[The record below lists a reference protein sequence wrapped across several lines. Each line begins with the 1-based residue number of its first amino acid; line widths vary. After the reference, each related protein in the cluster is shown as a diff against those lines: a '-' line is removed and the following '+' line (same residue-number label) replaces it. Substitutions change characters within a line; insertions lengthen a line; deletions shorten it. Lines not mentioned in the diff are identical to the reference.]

1 MRKSKDEY
9 SAETM
14 QGMGEVQMMTGR
26 KWEMEGKSL
35 DGSTMKNVE
44 REGEEATKSD
54 HDEARKH
61 EVVERATKKDA
72 KG

>member
-54 HDEARKH
+54 HEARKNK
-61 EVVERATKKDA
+61 VVERATKKDA